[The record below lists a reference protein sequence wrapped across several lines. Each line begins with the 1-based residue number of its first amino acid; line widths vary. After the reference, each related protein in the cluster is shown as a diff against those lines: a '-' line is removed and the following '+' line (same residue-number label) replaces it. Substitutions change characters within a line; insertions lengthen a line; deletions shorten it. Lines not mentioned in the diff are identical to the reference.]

1 MSSVE
6 RFRFVLYASAIF
18 LAIISS
24 IFVFF
29 YSFRYAFFFWFFGI
43 DVFFGLAILFSCA
56 YHWRQQSQKT
66 KILTNVGRIFF
77 WSLIVTRVM
86 IAMFFVLAFT
96 GGSSSWMS

>member
-18 LAIISS
+18 LAIVSS
-24 IFVFF
+24 IFLFF
-29 YSFRYAFFFWFFGI
+29 LSFMYEFFFWFFGI

-56 YHWRQQSQKT
+56 YHWRQQSKRT

-77 WSLIVTRVM
+77 WSLVVTRIIM
-86 IAMFFVLAFT
+86 TLLFVLAFT
-96 GGSSSWMS
+96 GASSAWMS